1 MLVLRMV
8 LFGVDLF
15 VLFEILRPLERLVTN
30 FTDMRFEWSMNYNNG
45 RR

>member
-1 MLVLRMV
+1 MV

-30 FTDMRFEWSMNYNNG
+30 FTDVRLERGVNYNND